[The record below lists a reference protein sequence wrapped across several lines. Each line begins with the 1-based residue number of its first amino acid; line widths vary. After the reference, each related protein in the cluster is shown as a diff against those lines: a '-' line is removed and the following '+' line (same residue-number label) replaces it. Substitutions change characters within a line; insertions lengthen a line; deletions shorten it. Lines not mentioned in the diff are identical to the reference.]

1 MRSLFRQ
8 AAAAAGVLLLAAC
21 ASTPEIPFERSAQIK
36 TIGVLAPSLPS
47 GPSVVLA
54 SSMGQSFG
62 LIGAI
67 VDATMQANRDS
78 QFDGLMKTD
87 HFVFGDTFKDSL
99 SAQLKGEGYT
109 VMDMPAERKSGDYME
124 KYPSAD
130 GSVDAYL
137 DIVVVS
143 YGYIASG
150 IGGDTPYRPFVVA
163 KCRLLRASDSSVLM
177 QDAVVYNRVLG
188 QYQPNDKVVT
198 IPPDPK
204 FAFSNFDSLV
214 AYPKDAANDLG
225 VAANETS
232 KAVGT
237 LLK

>member
-1 MRSLFRQ
+1 MMSLFRR

-21 ASTPEIPFERSAQIK
+21 ASTPEIPFERTSQIK
-36 TIGVLAPSLPS
+36 TIGVLSPSMPS

-67 VDATMQANRDS
+67 VDASMQANRDS
-78 QFDGLMKTD
+78 QFGDLMKAD
-87 HFVFGDTFKDSL
+87 HFVFGDKFKDSL
-99 SAQLKGEGYT
+99 TAQIKEQGYT
-109 VMDMPAERKSGDYME
+109 VVDVPADRKSGDYLE
-124 KYPSAD
+124 KYPTD

-150 IGGDTPYRPFVVA
+150 IGADTPYRPFVVA

-177 QDAVVYNRVLG
+177 QDAVIYNRVLG
-188 QYQPNDKVVT
+188 QYPPNDKVVT
-198 IPPDPK
+198 IAPDPK
-204 FAFSNFDSLV
+204 FTFANFDSLV
-214 AYPKDAANDLG
+214 AYPKDADNDLG
-225 VAANETS
+225 VAAAETS
-232 KAVGT
+232 KALGI